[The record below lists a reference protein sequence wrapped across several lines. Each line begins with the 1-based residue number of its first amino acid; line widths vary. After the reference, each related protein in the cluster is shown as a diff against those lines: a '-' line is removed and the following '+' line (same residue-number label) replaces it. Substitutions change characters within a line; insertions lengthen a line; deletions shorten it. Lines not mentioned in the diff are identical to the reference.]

1 MFVKCDY
8 VNSVRNNC
16 QSFSP
21 LGRSSWEAD
30 WDPPPRTCS
39 RSPTGT
45 PCSPGRCWGP
55 CQQLLVHVSF
65 SLASIHV
72 STCSLVCLSRPGSSC
87 RVAAASALGHSL
99 FLTWCSER
107 IILFPFL
114 GVWGVGSSD
123 CPHFLPTR
131 IISPLFFVTYYVG
144 ITAYGSAF

>member
-8 VNSVRNNC
+8 FNSVRNNC

-30 WDPPPRTCS
+30 WDPPPHACS
-39 RSPTGT
+39 RLPTGT

-87 RVAAASALGHSL
+87 GVAAASALGHSL
-99 FLTWCSER
+99 CFLLDAQRGLSYFHSWG
-107 IILFPFL
+107 L
-114 GVWGVGSSD
+114 GGT
-123 CPHFLPTR
+123 PQTAP
-131 IISPLFFVTYYVG
+131 ISCLRV
-144 ITAYGSAF
+144 